1 MRSSIALAVCFAAFA
16 SPAVRAQGY
25 DIYFGAPNVAAPAG
39 SVVSIPIDLQ
49 NGPQAVTGFSFGV
62 RHDAANLTFESMD
75 LGASL
80 QAVLPGST
88 PDQRFFQVNALPTGG
103 VTVAMILSAD
113 SAAVSLPAGTHRIF
127 DGKYRLLATGTGP
140 AALSIAGDLGTPPVP
155 VIIDLNGTAQA
166 PTVTTNPKTMTVTFS
181 SGGAAPF
188 VRGDADQ
195 TGRLSVTDA
204 IIILD
209 YLFGGAAL
217 EAGQPTYTNCPQL
230 MNADGTVGGGTDP
243 LVEDRG
249 DIDLS
254 DPIYL
259 LTFLF
264 RLGAL
269 PPAPFPQC
277 GSPPPGTTD
286 PAFVCQ
292 AFNCPAG

>member
-1 MRSSIALAVCFAAFA
+1 MRSSIALAVCFAACA

-25 DIYFGAPNVAAPAG
+25 DIFFGASNATAPAG
-39 SVVSIPIDLQ
+39 SVVTVPIQLQ

-62 RHDAANLTFESMD
+62 RHDINNLTFESMD
-75 LGASL
+75 LGAAL

-113 SAAVSLPAGTHRIF
+113 SAAVSLPAGSHRIF
-127 DGKYRLLATGTGP
+127 DGKFRLSTTGTGNTS
-140 AALSIAGDLGTPPVP
+140 LSIAGDLGTPPVP

-181 SGGAAPF
+181 TGGAAPF
-188 VRGDADQ
+188 IRGDADQ

-230 MNADGTVGGGTDP
+230 MNADGTTGGGLDP
-243 LVEDRG
+243 LGEDRG

-264 RLGAL
+264 RQGAL

-277 GSPPPGTTD
+277 GQPAPGTAVD
-286 PAFVCQ
+286 FVCQ
-292 AFNCPAG
+292 VFNCPAV